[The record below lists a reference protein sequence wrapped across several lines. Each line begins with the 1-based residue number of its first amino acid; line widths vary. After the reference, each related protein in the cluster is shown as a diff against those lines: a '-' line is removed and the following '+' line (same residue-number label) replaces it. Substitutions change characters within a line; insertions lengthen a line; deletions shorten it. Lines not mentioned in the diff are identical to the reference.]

1 MRSTIT
7 LPFPHTSHFFIILAA
22 PKFEA
27 LGHRERKEGFPFY
40 FLSFLIILAAP
51 KFEALGH
58 RERKE
63 GFPFSMS
70 LVFDN
75 FVKFFTEENGLF

>member
-7 LPFPHTSHFFIILAA
+7 LPFPHTSHFF
-22 PKFEA
+22 
-27 LGHRERKEGFPFY
+27 
-40 FLSFLIILAAP
+40 IILAAP